1 MYHSKIKSTMKT
13 ITKKIIVGFFVSGLV
28 YACAM
33 AVYYHFYK
41 GEAFDVWR
49 FLLNFSI
56 FGFFM
61 SLTTLYKY
69 KKQLRS
75 TQKKDKSKQ

>member
-1 MYHSKIKSTMKT
+1 MKT

-33 AVYYHFYK
+33 AAYYYFYK
-41 GEAFDVWR
+41 GEGFDVWR

-69 KKQLRS
+69 NKQLRS